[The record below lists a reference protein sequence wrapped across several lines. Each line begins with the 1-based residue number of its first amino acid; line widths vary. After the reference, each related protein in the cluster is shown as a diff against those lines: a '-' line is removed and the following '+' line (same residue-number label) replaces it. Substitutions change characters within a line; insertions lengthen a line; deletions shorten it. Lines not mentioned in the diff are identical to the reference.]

1 MNNKQIEGK
10 FGEIEAEKYL
20 KEQGYKII
28 CKNFKCM
35 QGEIDIIAKDKNEVI
50 FVEVKTRT
58 GINYGEAKEAVDK
71 KKQKHILKTIE
82 YYLYKNKLENE
93 PIRVDVIEI
102 YLNNRKI

>member
-10 FGEIEAEKYL
+10 FGEKEAEKYL

-102 YLNNRKI
+102 YLYNRKI